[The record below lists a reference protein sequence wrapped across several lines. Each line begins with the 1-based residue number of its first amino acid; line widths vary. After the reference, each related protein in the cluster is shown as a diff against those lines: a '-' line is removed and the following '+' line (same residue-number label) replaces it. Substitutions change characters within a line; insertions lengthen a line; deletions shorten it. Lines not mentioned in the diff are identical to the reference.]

1 MTQPPKDAEAAGRGE
16 APLASSAS
24 LAVAAKA
31 PLSPPAV
38 ISLGSGR
45 KLETETDGD
54 VDVIRV
60 RARGGE
66 CVLTVRVTDEG
77 PVLSFAGAALEIAT
91 RSIDI
96 ACETLRVRSTAG
108 ADIEIGG
115 DVKERVAG
123 SVSQEIQG
131 ALMTQAR
138 SVAMASEGGVD
149 VRANDDVSLKGE
161 RVLLNSDD
169 PPLPLTWEEYQA
181 RHTERLKLQGGD
193 REAAPGSDPAAS
205 EPAPPNALK

>member
-1 MTQPPKDAEAAGRGE
+1 MTQPPKDAEAAEPGE
-16 APLASSAS
+16 APRTSSTA
-24 LAVAAKA
+24 LAVGAKA
-31 PLSPPAV
+31 AMSAPPAA

-45 KLETETDGD
+45 RLETETDGD

-60 RARGGE
+60 RARSGE

-77 PVLSFAGAALEIAT
+77 PVLSFSGAALEIAT
-91 RSIDI
+91 RSLDI

-108 ADIEIGG
+108 ADIDIGG

-123 SVSQEIQG
+123 SVVQEIQG
-131 ALMTQAR
+131 ALVTQAR

-181 RHTERLKLQGGD
+181 RHPDRARLEGGGK
-193 REAAPGSDPAAS
+193 EGGGS
-205 EPAPPNALK
+205 